1 MRRFLIGRNE
11 AQFGTGIRRPR
22 ERATAFFAQQMLAGK
37 EVSAENAD
45 SLLMN
50 IGLGFITAPA
60 ILARAKE
67 RAEKNREKVQRLVRD
82 NAPKMS
88 EANRRGCKGSRDQA
102 ERLRGRVGGWMFK
115 IPFSNSNSELKLN
128 SNFLCLSWYFVVK
141 ICYNISTLSRNVLM
155 KKQNVLYPKAVKAIK
170 TMGENLRL
178 ARRRRKITAGMMAER
193 ANMSLM
199 TLRSIER
206 GSPHVSMCNYMAV
219 IACLGFQEDVAAVA
233 ANDVLG
239 RDLQDAEL

>member
-1 MRRFLIGRNE
+1 
-11 AQFGTGIRRPR
+11 
-22 ERATAFFAQQMLAGK
+22 
-37 EVSAENAD
+37 
-45 SLLMN
+45 
-50 IGLGFITAPA
+50 
-60 ILARAKE
+60 
-67 RAEKNREKVQRLVRD
+67 
-82 NAPKMS
+82 MS
-88 EANRRGCKGSRDQA
+88 
-102 ERLRGRVGGWMFK
+102 
-115 IPFSNSNSELKLN
+115 
-128 SNFLCLSWYFVVK
+128 FVVK
-141 ICYNISTLSRNVLM
+141 ICYNIGTLQGKMLM
-155 KKQNVLYPKAVKAIK
+155 KKQNILYPKAMKAIK
-170 TMGENLRL
+170 TLGENLRL